1 MKLIFI
7 FFLIIFSH
15 PSYLIWL
22 FFKRSVFWFKITSPL
37 GQLPEKTFFGTA
49 FLETKRQL
57 TVPSQFGGIW
67 EEEQSTGK
75 SGAAPKKHKEGSL
88 GMLLPANSLTY
99 PQHLTQV
106 SRCQNH

>member
-1 MKLIFI
+1 M
-7 FFLIIFSH
+7 
-15 PSYLIWL
+15 
-22 FFKRSVFWFKITSPL
+22 SPL
-37 GQLPEKTFFGTA
+37 GQLPEKTFFGTD

-67 EEEQSTGK
+67 EEEQSPGE

-106 SRCQNH
+106 SRCQNHWYSLGGKYS

>member
-1 MKLIFI
+1 M
-7 FFLIIFSH
+7 
-15 PSYLIWL
+15 
-22 FFKRSVFWFKITSPL
+22 SPL
-37 GQLPEKTFFGTA
+37 GQLPEKTFFGTD

-67 EEEQSTGK
+67 EEEQSPGE